1 MSPDSKKQEETE
13 VIVVSVAKS
22 HPTGSRNRAG
32 FRFTAAPV
40 AIQVTETEREEIE
53 SDEYLKVYSRGDVYD
68 KAVSKLN
75 GEDAPRSPNT
85 PVEGTGM
92 TQSQI
97 DAEVAR
103 RNEISFGAG
112 DSVKGNK
119 AKVSDS
125 ANTGEGDDGADT
137 GDTKT
142 KAEIIEALKAQGLKE
157 GEDFDPN
164 AKKADLSALLS

>member
-1 MSPDSKKQEETE
+1 MSSDTKKQEETE
-13 VIVVSVAKS
+13 VIAVSVAKS

-32 FRFTAAPV
+32 FRFTASPIAV
-40 AIQVTETEREEIE
+40 QVTEAEREEIE
-53 SDEYLKVYSRGDVYD
+53 NDEYLKVYSKGDAFD
-68 KAVSKLN
+68 KAVAKLN

-85 PVEGTGM
+85 VVEGTGM
-92 TQSQI
+92 SQGQI

-103 RNEISFGAG
+103 RNEIRFGAG
-112 DSVKGNK
+112 DAVKGNK
-119 AKVSDS
+119 AKISDS
-125 ANTGEGDDGADT
+125 ANAGEGDDGADT

-164 AKKADLSALLS
+164 AKKADLSALLQ